1 MSSPPLAFQL
11 CRVASNKK
19 EGGEWEAARNEG
31 GGGSW
36 RKRDGIDGR
45 SGRCKSRAPNF
56 NPPLRRK
63 SWCDRVGMGQW
74 GNLAATFVAGGN
86 SIREFFFNLSPLR
99 ERGASSIDSLR
110 SGASRTFHQDLRR
123 VEREEGGRGNDG
135 IFRGRPVSIVAVGR
149 GRLSW
154 LATYEFYISC
164 YNIILPG
171 FWFL

>member
-1 MSSPPLAFQL
+1 MAD
-11 CRVASNKK
+11 RA
-19 EGGEWEAARNEG
+19 GA
-31 GGGSW
+31 
-36 RKRDGIDGR
+36 
-45 SGRCKSRAPNF
+45 SRARPT
-56 NPPLRRK
+56 LILLSGGK
-63 SWCDRVGMGQW
+63 VGATALGW
-74 GNLAATFVAGGN
+74 GNLAATSVAGGN

-123 VEREEGGRGNDG
+123 VEGEEGGRGNDG